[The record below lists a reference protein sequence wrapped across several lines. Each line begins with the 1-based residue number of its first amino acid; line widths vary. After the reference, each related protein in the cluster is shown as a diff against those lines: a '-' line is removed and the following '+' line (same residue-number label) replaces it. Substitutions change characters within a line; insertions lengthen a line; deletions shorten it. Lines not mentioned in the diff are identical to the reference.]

1 MTRNS
6 SLGEILTPRDAAQL
20 INLDL
25 VNLPNPPNGSIQIH
39 NGSAPG
45 GMHTLAGPLGMDGF
59 TVLYKAMDQARF
71 DCLFDL
77 QGVLNRTEFV
87 SFYLNVAKKYAA
99 WAKRRDNVA
108 SVIIVQ
114 IAIQNSAIEAMRH
127 PDLQRVSWQVRSGQ
141 SSSAIAVQ

>member
-25 VNLPNPPNGSIQIH
+25 VNLPSPPNGSIQIH
-39 NGSAPG
+39 NPTDRLSR
-45 GMHTLAGPLGMDGF
+45 T
-59 TVLYKAMDQARF
+59 KAMYHFTPD
-71 DCLFDL
+71 
-77 QGVLNRTEFV
+77 
-87 SFYLNVAKKYAA
+87 LNVAKKYAA